1 MPSKAI
7 ILSIGD
13 EILYGQTLDTNSHW
27 ISGELDKL
35 GVQVLRKIT
44 LSDTR
49 EDILDTLREAENKAD
64 IILITGGLGPTNDD
78 LTKPCLV
85 EYFGTTLVRNEQVLE
100 NIANLFNARGREMTA
115 LNEAQADL
123 PANCIPIMNT
133 IGTAPGMWFERD
145 ETVIVSMP
153 GVPYEMKR
161 MMSETILPRLEAH
174 HLDGGIY
181 HRMIRTIGIPESKL
195 AELIKYWED
204 QLPAAIKL
212 AYLPTM
218 GSVKLRL
225 TAKGDDEEALQQLM
239 KDQIDKVLP
248 TIDKYVYGFDDEEIE
263 EAIGRLLKSEGK
275 TLAVAES
282 CTGGFLSHKITSVP
296 GSSAW
301 FQGGY
306 VPYSNKLKNEQLQV
320 ANETLE
326 QHGAVSEPVVLALA
340 ENVRKAFNTDV
351 AVSISGIAGPS
362 GGTPDKPVGTVWIG
376 YADATKTVAK
386 KFQFTKDRAINIK
399 FSALAALNMIR
410 INLDKE

>member
-49 EDILDTLREAENKAD
+49 EDILETLHEAEVKAD
-64 IILITGGLGPTNDD
+64 IVLITGGLGPTNDD

-85 EYFGTTLVRNEQVLE
+85 EYFDTTLIRNEEVLD

-133 IGTAPGMWFERD
+133 IGTAPGMWFEHHG
-145 ETVIVSMP
+145 TVIVSMP

-161 MMSETILPRLEAH
+161 MMSETILPRLAAN

-181 HRMIRTIGIPESKL
+181 HRMIRTVGIPESKL
-195 AELIKYWED
+195 ALLIKEWED
-204 QLPAAIKL
+204 QLPPTMKL
-212 AYLPTM
+212 AYLPSM

-225 TAKGDDEEALQQLM
+225 TAKGDDKEALLRSMQE
-239 KDQIDKVLP
+239 QIDAVLP
-248 TIDKYVYGFDDEEIE
+248 TIQKYVYGFDDEEIE
-263 EAIGRLLKSEGK
+263 EAIGRILMTAGK

-301 FQGGY
+301 FQGGF
-306 VPYSNKLKNEQLQV
+306 VPYSNQLKNEQLQV
-320 ANETLE
+320 SLKTLE

-340 ENVRKAFNTDV
+340 ENVRKAFATDV
-351 AVSISGIAGPS
+351 AISISGIAGPS
-362 GGTPDKPVGTVWIG
+362 GGTADKPVGTVWIG
-376 YADATKTVAK
+376 YADASKTVAK
-386 KFQFTKDRAINIK
+386 KFQFTKDRTINIK